1 MDSIK
6 QAINQAQTILVLTHV
21 DPDGDAIGS
30 LTAVGNALA
39 RMGRQ
44 VTMACDDNVPGRFRF
59 LPLTDKVQ
67 KGTSPDAVFDLAIA
81 LDCGDESR
89 MGRTFA
95 DLKQKPFLI
104 NIDHH
109 VTNTKF
115 GQINLVDGEATS
127 TAEMLYE
134 LLVAI
139 GVEITADTALSLLT
153 GVVTDTLGFRIVG
166 VTPRTME
173 ITSALMAA
181 GADLS
186 LVTMLALNLK
196 PFSTIRLWQIG
207 LNQLKLDGG
216 LAWTSLTYKAQQEIN
231 FNSPSSAG
239 LVNILANIE
248 EAVMSA
254 VLLEQQDGSVRVGF
268 RCRPPYSVSEVAL
281 NLGGGGH
288 PLAAGCSLDGP
299 LAKAEALVVGMC
311 KEAIAQQPVD
321 RNRWTADGNR

>member
-1 MDSIK
+1 MDAIK
-6 QAINQAQTILVLTHV
+6 QAINEAQAILVLTHV

-30 LTAVGNALA
+30 LTTVGNALA
-39 RMGRQ
+39 RMGKQ

-139 GVEITADTALSLLT
+139 GVDITADIALSLLT

-196 PFSTIRLWQIG
+196 PFSTIRLWQLG

-216 LAWTSLTYKAQQEIN
+216 LAWSSLTYKAQQEIN

-254 VLLEQQDGSVRVGF
+254 VLLEQQDGTVRVGF

-288 PLAAGCSLDGP
+288 PLAAGCTLDGP

-311 KEAIAQQPVD
+311 KEAIAQQPLNGE
-321 RNRWTADGNR
+321 R

>member
-1 MDSIK
+1 MDAIK
-6 QAINQAQTILVLTHV
+6 QSINEAQAILVLTHV

-39 RMGRQ
+39 RMGKQ

-67 KGTSPDAVFDLAIA
+67 KGVSADATFDLAIA

-95 DLKQKPFLI
+95 DLNQKPFLI

-139 GVEITADTALSLLT
+139 GVDITADIALSLLT

-196 PFSTIRLWQIG
+196 PFSTIRLWQLG
-207 LNQLKLDGG
+207 LNQLKLDSG
-216 LAWTSLTYKAQQEIN
+216 LAWSSLTYKAQQEIN

-254 VLLEQQDGSVRVGF
+254 VLLEQQDGTVRVGF

-288 PLAAGCSLDGP
+288 PLAAGCTLDGP

-321 RNRWTADGNR
+321 RNR

>member
-1 MDSIK
+1 MDAIK
-6 QAINQAQTILVLTHV
+6 QAIDDAQTVLVLTHV

-39 RMGRQ
+39 RMGKQ
-44 VTMACDDNVPGRFRF
+44 VTMACDDNVPVRFRF

-67 KGTSPDAVFDLAIA
+67 KGISPEAVFDLAIA

-95 DLKQKPFLI
+95 DLNQKPFLI

-109 VTNTKF
+109 VTNTSF

-134 LLVAI
+134 LFVAI
-139 GVEITADTALSLLT
+139 SVEITADIALSLLT

-196 PFSTIRLWQIG
+196 PLSTIRLWQLG
-207 LNQLKLDGG
+207 LNQMKLDGG
-216 LAWTSLTYKAQQEIN
+216 LAWTSLSYKAQQEIG
-231 FNSPSSAG
+231 FNSPSSVG

-288 PLAAGCSLDGP
+288 PLAAGCTLDGP

-311 KEAIAQQPVD
+311 KEAIAQQAVNSE
-321 RNRWTADGNR
+321 R

>member
-1 MDSIK
+1 MEAIK
-6 QAINQAQTILVLTHV
+6 QAIDDAQTVLVLTHV

-39 RMGRQ
+39 RMGKQ
-44 VTMACDDNVPGRFRF
+44 VTMACDDSVPVRFRF

-67 KGTSPDAVFDLAIA
+67 KGISPEAVFDLAIA

-95 DLKQKPFLI
+95 DLNQKPFLI

-109 VTNTKF
+109 VTNTSF

-134 LLVAI
+134 LFVAI
-139 GVEITADTALSLLT
+139 GVEITADIALSLLT

-196 PFSTIRLWQIG
+196 PLSTIRLWQLG
-207 LNQLKLDGG
+207 LNQMKLDGG
-216 LAWTSLTYKAQQEIN
+216 LAWTSLSYKAQQEIG
-231 FNSPSSAG
+231 FNSPSSVG

-248 EAVMSA
+248 EAIMSA
-254 VLLEQQDGSVRVGF
+254 VLLEQQDGAVRVGF

-288 PLAAGCSLDGP
+288 PLAAGCTLDGP

-311 KEAIAQQPVD
+311 KEAIAQQPV
-321 RNRWTADGNR
+321 NSSQ

>member
-1 MDSIK
+1 MEAIK
-6 QAINQAQTILVLTHV
+6 QAIDDAQTVLVLTHV

-39 RMGRQ
+39 RMGKQ
-44 VTMACDDNVPGRFRF
+44 VTMACDDSVPVRFRF

-67 KGTSPDAVFDLAIA
+67 KGISPEAVFDLAIA

-95 DLKQKPFLI
+95 DLNQKPFLI

-109 VTNTKF
+109 VTNTSF

-134 LLVAI
+134 LFVAI
-139 GVEITADTALSLLT
+139 GVEITADIALSLLT

-196 PFSTIRLWQIG
+196 PLSTIRLWQLG
-207 LNQLKLDGG
+207 LNQMKLDGG
-216 LAWTSLTYKAQQEIN
+216 LAWTSLSYKAQQEIG
-231 FNSPSSAG
+231 FNSPSSVG

-288 PLAAGCSLDGP
+288 PLAAGCTLDGP

-311 KEAIAQQPVD
+311 KESITQQPV
-321 RNRWTADGNR
+321 NSSQ

>member
-1 MDSIK
+1 MDAIK
-6 QAINQAQTILVLTHV
+6 QAFDDAQTVLVLTHV

-39 RMGRQ
+39 RMGKQ
-44 VTMACDDNVPGRFRF
+44 VTMACDDNVPVRFRF

-67 KGTSPDAVFDLAIA
+67 KGISPEAVFDLAIA

-95 DLKQKPFLI
+95 DLNQKPFLI

-109 VTNTKF
+109 VTNTSF

-134 LLVAI
+134 LFVAI
-139 GVEITADTALSLLT
+139 SVEITADIALSLLT

-196 PFSTIRLWQIG
+196 PLSTIRLWQLG
-207 LNQLKLDGG
+207 LNQMKLDGG
-216 LAWTSLTYKAQQEIN
+216 LAWTSLSYKAQQEIG
-231 FNSPSSAG
+231 FNSPSSVG

-288 PLAAGCSLDGP
+288 PLAAGCTLDGP

-311 KEAIAQQPVD
+311 KEAIAQQAVNSE
-321 RNRWTADGNR
+321 R

>member
-1 MDSIK
+1 MDAIK
-6 QAINQAQTILVLTHV
+6 QAINEAQAILVLTHV

-39 RMGRQ
+39 RMGKQ

-139 GVEITADTALSLLT
+139 GVDITADIALSLLT

-196 PFSTIRLWQIG
+196 PFSTIRLWQLG

-216 LAWTSLTYKAQQEIN
+216 LAWSSLTYKAQQEIN

-254 VLLEQQDGSVRVGF
+254 VLLEQQDGTVRVGF

-288 PLAAGCSLDGP
+288 PLAAGCTLDGP

-311 KEAIAQQPVD
+311 KEAIAQQPLNGE
-321 RNRWTADGNR
+321 R